1 MYDGGPRLEPETVD
15 NMSIPVPVRDAATVI
30 LVRDRATRPQV
41 LMGQRGSKAVF
52 MPSKFVFPGGAVD
65 PDDARVP
72 LAGMVGPVCAAR
84 LAEGAVAERVH
95 ALQAAA
101 IREVWEESGLVLGAP
116 GEWRGPVPADW
127 EDFSATGH
135 LPCAAAFRYVFRAIT
150 PVGPPRRFDARFFL
164 VDETAVAGDPDDF
177 SRASDELS
185 QLQWIPLEEIASLDL
200 PLITEVVLGEVA
212 RVLACPGPPPEVPCF
227 RDEDEQ
233 RFLLRRQAERR
244 RRSETRVERG

>member
-1 MYDGGPRLEPETVD
+1 VKSLTPA
-15 NMSIPVPVRDAATVI
+15 VPVRDAATVI
-30 LVRDRATRPQV
+30 LVRDRTTRPQV
-41 LMGQRGSKAVF
+41 LMGQRGAKAVF

-65 PDDARVP
+65 ATDTLVP
-72 LAGMVGPVCAAR
+72 LAGCVGPVCASR
-84 LAEGAVAERVH
+84 LAEGAPAEQVH

-101 IREVWEESGLVLGAP
+101 IREVWEESGLVLGTP
-116 GEWRGPVPADW
+116 GEWAGPVPADW
-127 EDFSATGH
+127 EEFHATGH

-164 VDETAVAGDPDDF
+164 VDVSAVAGDPEDF

-200 PLITEVVLGEVA
+200 PLITEVVLGEVT
-212 RVLACPGPPPEVPCF
+212 RVLHCAGPPPEVPCF

-244 RRSETRVERG
+244 

>member
-1 MYDGGPRLEPETVD
+1 MTTG
-15 NMSIPVPVRDAATVI
+15 VPVRDAATVI

-41 LMGQRGSKAVF
+41 LMGQRGAKAVF

-72 LAGMVGPVCAAR
+72 LVGRVGDVCAAR

-101 IREVWEESGLVLGAP
+101 IREVWEESGLVLGVP
-116 GEWRGPVPADW
+116 GEWPGPVPVDW
-127 EDFSATGH
+127 EGFSATGH
-135 LPCAAAFRYVFRAIT
+135 LPCAADFLYVFRAIT
-150 PVGPPRRFDARFFL
+150 PFGPPRRFDARFFL
-164 VDETAVAGDPDDF
+164 VDESAVAGDPDDF

-185 QLQWIPLEEIASLDL
+185 QLQWIPLDRICDLDL
-200 PLITEVVLGEVA
+200 PLITEVVLGEVVQ
-212 RVLACPGPPPEVPCF
+212 VLACAGPPPEVPCF

-233 RFLLRRQAERR
+233 RFLLRRRAQLL
-244 RRSETRVERG
+244 

>member
-1 MYDGGPRLEPETVD
+1 MESVKAT
-15 NMSIPVPVRDAATVI
+15 VPVRDAATVI
-30 LVRDRATRPQV
+30 LVRDRASRPQV
-41 LMGQRGSKAVF
+41 LMGQRGAGAVF
-52 MPSKFVFPGGAVD
+52 MPNKFVFPGGAVD
-65 PDDARVP
+65 PADAEVP
-72 LAGMVGPVCAAR
+72 LVGKVGPVCAAR
-84 LAEGAVAERVH
+84 LAEGAATERVH

-101 IREVWEESGLVLGAP
+101 VREVWEESGLVLGTP
-116 GEWRGPVPADW
+116 GEWAGPVPADW
-127 EDFSATGH
+127 EDFYATGH

-164 VDETAVAGDPDDF
+164 VDVAAIAGDPDDF

-212 RVLACPGPPPEVPCF
+212 RVLHCAGPPPEVPCF

-233 RFLLRRQAERR
+233 RFLLRRRAQRR
-244 RRSETRVERG
+244 

>member
-1 MYDGGPRLEPETVD
+1 
-15 NMSIPVPVRDAATVI
+15 MSITVPVRDAATVI
-30 LVRDRATRPQV
+30 LVRDRSTRPQV
-41 LMGQRGSKAVF
+41 LMGQRGARAVF

-65 PDDARVP
+65 PDDACVP
-72 LAGMVGPVCAAR
+72 LAGRVGSVCAAR
-84 LAEGAVAERVH
+84 LAEAAVAERVH

-101 IREVWEESGLVLGAP
+101 IREVWEESGLVLGTP
-116 GEWRGPVPADW
+116 GEWGGPVPADW
-127 EDFSATGH
+127 KEFSATGH
-135 LPCAAAFRYVFRAIT
+135 VPCAAAFRYVFRAIT

-185 QLQWIPLEEIASLDL
+185 QLQWIPLEQIDRLDL

-212 RVLACPGPPPEVPCF
+212 RVLACTGPPPEVPCF

-233 RFLLRRQAERR
+233 RFLLRRQVELR

>member
-1 MYDGGPRLEPETVD
+1 MKSM
-15 NMSIPVPVRDAATVI
+15 MSAVPVRDAATVI

-41 LMGQRGSKAVF
+41 LMGQRGAKAVF

-65 PDDARVP
+65 PADALVP
-72 LAGMVGPVCAAR
+72 LAGSVGPVCASR
-84 LAEGAVAERVH
+84 LAEGALEERVH

-101 IREVWEESGLVLGAP
+101 IREVWEESGLVLGTP
-116 GEWRGPVPADW
+116 GEWAGPVPADW
-127 EDFSATGH
+127 EDFRATGH

-150 PVGPPRRFDARFFL
+150 PLGPPRRFDARFFL
-164 VDETAVAGDPDDF
+164 VDVSAVAGDPDDF

-185 QLQWIPLEEIASLDL
+185 QLQWIPLEDISSLDL

-212 RVLACPGPPPEVPCF
+212 QVLACTGSPPEVPCF

-233 RFLLRRQAERR
+233 GFLLRRQAELR
-244 RRSETRVERG
+244 